1 MAGEP
6 DEARRGYGMAV
17 RLSLFY
23 AAFFGLIGVY
33 MPFWPVWLASR
44 GLTPTEIGLLLAL
57 GAGVR
62 VIAAPLI
69 AGAAD
74 RTGRRRLPIIGL
86 AAAALIAAAF
96 FAPAHGFWPIL
107 GVTVVFT
114 VAWSPVM
121 PLGETLVNLAV
132 RRHGLQYGP
141 VRLWGSLAF
150 IVAAMAGG
158 RVLVGRPEDL
168 VLWLVIGLVAA
179 TAATCA
185 LLPEAPAAADGGR
198 RPPLRTVLANPGF
211 LLFLAAAGL
220 IQSAHGVYYGFGT
233 LHWKTVGHSEAV
245 IGALWAEGVI
255 AEVVLFAFSGR
266 IAKRFSPSSLILVG
280 ALAAVVRWT
289 VTGLT
294 DALPV
299 LVVMQLL
306 HALTFGATHLGAI
319 NFIMQRVPPALSA
332 TAMSL
337 YGSVLAGL
345 AMGAS
350 ILVSGP
356 LYAAFGGHAYLA
368 MSGIGAVGAGLALLL
383 TRRTA
388 ESA

>member
-1 MAGEP
+1 MAGGTDDP
-6 DEARRGYGMAV
+6 RRGYGTAV

-23 AAFFGLIGVY
+23 IAFFGVIGVY
-33 MPFWPVWLASR
+33 MPFWPVWLTSR
-44 GLTPTEIGLLLAL
+44 GLEPAEIGLLLAL
-57 GAGVR
+57 SAGVR
-62 VIAAPLI
+62 VLAAPLI

-74 RTGRRRLPIIGL
+74 RLGQRRRPIIGL
-86 AAAALIAAAF
+86 ATGALVASALF
-96 FAPAHGFWPIL
+96 VPAHGFWAVL
-107 GVTVVFT
+107 AVTIVFT
-114 VAWSPVM
+114 VLWSPVM

-141 VRLWGSLAF
+141 VRLWGSLSF
-150 IVAAMAGG
+150 IVAAVAAG

-168 VLWLVIGLVAA
+168 ILWMLIGLMAA
-179 TAATCA
+179 TAASCV
-185 LLPEAPAAADGGR
+185 LLPEAPPVADGGR
-198 RPPLRTVLANPGF
+198 RPPLRAVLVNPGF

-233 LHWKTVGHSEAV
+233 LHWKTLGYSEAV

-266 IAKRFSPSSLILVG
+266 ITKQLSPPTLILLG
-280 ALAAVVRWT
+280 ALAAVLRWT

-299 LVVMQLL
+299 LAAMQLL

-356 LYAAFGGHAYLA
+356 LYAAFGGYAYLA
-368 MSGIGAVGAGLALLL
+368 MTGIGAVGAVLALILA
-383 TRRTA
+383 RRAA
-388 ESA
+388 ETP